1 MTGKRDR
8 QRGRVYAWENRVVA
22 PRDTT
27 FVRYQAAQAMVDAIW
42 LDMGLRY
49 PPAVEPLPRQAS
61 ATVASAD
68 RLSIFLPARTP
79 SWCFLHEL
87 AHAMTS
93 DADGS
98 SDGHGEVFMGL
109 YVQLLVRY
117 LRLDQSKLLASLQ
130 DDGIAIA
137 VDARPVFINA

>member
-1 MTGKRDR
+1 
-8 QRGRVYAWENRVVA
+8 
-22 PRDTT
+22 
-27 FVRYQAAQAMVDAIW
+27 
-42 LDMGLRY
+42 
-49 PPAVEPLPRQAS
+49 
-61 ATVASAD
+61 
-68 RLSIFLPARTP
+68 
-79 SWCFLHEL
+79 
-87 AHAMTS
+87 MTS

-130 DDGIAIA
+130 DEGIAIA